1 MRQARRADIL
11 WTEREI
17 EDYERLKRRTIRL
30 QKNIPSYVK
39 EVLAK
44 HLDSE
49 SET

>member
-11 WTEREI
+11 WTEQEI
-17 EDYERLKRRTIRL
+17 EDYERLKRRTIQL
-30 QKNIPSYVK
+30 QKNIPNYVK

-49 SET
+49 STT